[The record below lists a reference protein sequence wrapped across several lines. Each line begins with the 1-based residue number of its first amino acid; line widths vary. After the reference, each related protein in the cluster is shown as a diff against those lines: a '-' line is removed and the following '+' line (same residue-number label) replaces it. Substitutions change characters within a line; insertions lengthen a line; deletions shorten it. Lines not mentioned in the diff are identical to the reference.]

1 MALDT
6 QENLI
11 KTVQDYSHREDLGAR
26 MNDFILLAETEMM
39 SNPIEPLKLNLGEK
53 ISSATTTTTTRFLA
67 LPSGFQSSRKFTIT
81 IDDGIYG
88 LEFRAP
94 SQLKIK
100 KESGTPCFFT
110 IRGNEIEFD
119 RIPNKEYLVTFTY
132 FAEFQPLTALNQTNI
147 VLTKYP
153 TIYLYACL
161 RQVFLYSQDTEEAS
175 KWTAESISA
184 IASANKAEKEG
195 RYGPQPQMTSRWA
208 P

>member
-11 KTVQDYSHREDLGAR
+11 KTIVSYSHRDDLGDR
-26 MNDFILLAETEMM
+26 MDDFILLAETEMM

-53 ISSATTTTTTRFLA
+53 ISTASTDITTRFLA
-67 LPSGFQSSRKFTIT
+67 LPSGFQSSRKFSIT
-81 IDDGIYG
+81 IDESIHG

-94 SQLKIK
+94 SQLKIRK
-100 KESGTPCFFT
+100 GTGTPCFFT
-110 IRGNEIEFD
+110 IRGNEIELD
-119 RIPNKEYLVTFTY
+119 IISDKVYSVTFTY

-153 TIYLYACL
+153 TIYLYTCL

-175 KWTAESISA
+175 KWSAEAISA
-184 IASANKAEKEG
+184 ISSANKAEKAG
-195 RYGPQPQMTSRWA
+195 RYGPQPQMTSKWA

>member
-11 KTVQDYSHREDLGAR
+11 KTVIDYSHREDLGTK
-26 MNDFILLAETEMM
+26 MDDFILLAETEMM

-53 ISSATTTTTTRFLA
+53 ISTAPTDITTRFLA
-67 LPSGFQSSRKFTIT
+67 LPDGFQSSRKFTIT
-81 IDDGIYG
+81 INDGIHG
-88 LEFRAP
+88 LEFRTP
-94 SQLKIK
+94 SQLKIRK
-100 KESGTPCFFT
+100 DTGTPCFFT

-119 RIPNKEYLVTFTY
+119 IISDKIYTVTFTY
-132 FAEFQPLTALNQTNI
+132 FAEFQPLTTLNQTNI

-161 RQVFLYSQDTEEAS
+161 RQVFLYSQNTEEAN
-175 KWTAESISA
+175 KWTAESLSA
-184 IASANKAEKEG
+184 IVSANKTEKAG
-195 RYGPQPQMTSRWA
+195 RYGPQPQMTSKWA